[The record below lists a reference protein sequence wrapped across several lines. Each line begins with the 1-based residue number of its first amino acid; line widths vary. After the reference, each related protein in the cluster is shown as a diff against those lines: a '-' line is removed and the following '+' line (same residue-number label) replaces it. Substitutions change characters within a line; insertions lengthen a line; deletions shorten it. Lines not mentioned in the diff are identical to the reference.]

1 MMKRIFTLIS
11 CVFISAVLH
20 AQTPGS
26 KGELLPNVAPEA
38 KDAQSGAKS
47 LGFGNAPSY
56 TWNFVYNG
64 YSEVFLRIPE
74 PGMHTVMIDDQ
85 SITAPNGRFRFF
97 DLVPGQ
103 KHIAVFRNGVLLYK
117 ALIPLQNNRRYVLD
131 YFSGYGL
138 YLLQTEN
145 LYSNFGG
152 NSYGD
157 IWNQM
162 WGNIYQGGSY
172 MGYNP
177 YPGYGNP
184 QGGYYNGG
192 YNNYNGYNNGY
203 GNPYP
208 PQNGMDGYYGNGI
221 MDPATFQMFKRT
233 VASRSF
239 DNNKL
244 DAIRTQLNQGGFT
257 AMQVKELLDLFSF
270 DNKKLEAAKLC
281 YAKCPDKQNY
291 FVTHTS
297 FTFDNYVKELNAYT
311 SKN

>member
-1 MMKRIFTLIS
+1 MKRIFTLFS
-11 CVFISAVLH
+11 CIFIAGMLQ
-20 AQTPGS
+20 AQSPGS
-26 KGELLPNVAPEA
+26 KGQLLPNVAPEA
-38 KDAQSGAKS
+38 QDAQPRTKGTN
-47 LGFGNAPSY
+47 GYGPAPSY
-56 TWNFVYNG
+56 VWNFMYSG

-74 PGMHTVMIDDQ
+74 PGLHTVMIGDQ

-97 DLVPGQ
+97 DLAPGQ
-103 KHIAVFRNGVLLYK
+103 QHVAVFRNGILLYK

-145 LYSNFGG
+145 LNNGFGG
-152 NSYGD
+152 ASYGD

-162 WGNIYQGGSY
+162 WGNIYQGGAY
-172 MGYNP
+172 GGYNP
-177 YPGYGNP
+177 YGGYNNQYPGS
-184 QGGYYNGG
+184 GYYNGG
-192 YNNYNGYNNGY
+192 GY

-208 PQNGMDGYYGNGI
+208 PQGGINGGYYGPGI
-221 MDPATFQMFKRT
+221 MDPGSFQLFKQS

-239 DNNKL
+239 DNGKL
-244 DAIRTQLNQGGFT
+244 DAIKAQSNQSGFT

-297 FTFDNYVKELNAYT
+297 FSFDSYVKDLNAYT
-311 SKN
+311 SSH